1 MVKHFYHPLHI
12 VVLDKYDHSQVSFG
26 KVWMREYLP
35 TLQATQKWLKKK
47 PNYFSVEDLVLVV
60 DKDVQRGRWPKGLIE
75 EVFPDTEGI
84 VRRVTVR
91 TTNSTY

>member
-1 MVKHFYHPLHI
+1 MFNHW
-12 VVLDKYDHSQVSFG
+12 QVYFG
-26 KVWMREYLP
+26 KDGCAKLTSLTSNIKVVE
-35 TLQATQKWLKKK
+35 KN
-47 PNYFSVEDLVLVV
+47 PNFSVGDLVLVV

-91 TTNSTY
+91 RVTTNVTQNC